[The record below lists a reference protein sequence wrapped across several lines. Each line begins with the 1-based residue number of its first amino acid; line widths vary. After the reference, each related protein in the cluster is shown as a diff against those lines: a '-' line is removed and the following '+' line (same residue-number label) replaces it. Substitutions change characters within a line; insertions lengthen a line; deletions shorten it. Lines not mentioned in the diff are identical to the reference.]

1 MPKVSQNLRQNQLFM
16 AGLIAIALFIGGGLV
31 NASFLSPAN
40 IGSILAMA
48 VLLGFAAAGQTLVVI
63 AGGEGIDLSV
73 GAVMSLGAVLAAQT
87 MAGQN
92 SNIAPALVLVI
103 LAGATIGLFNAAGIL
118 YARVPPLVMT
128 MAMANVVTTIQLIY
142 THGSPVGMPAPIIAF
157 LGSRRLFPFLPWL
170 VVLGLIM
177 IILMQF
183 ILRRTVYGQQ
193 VYAIGSNYNAA
204 YLAGVRAATVKGI
217 AYILSGILSSLA
229 GFWLIAY
236 NNFVFVNMGAAYV
249 LPSVAAVVIGGT
261 SLAGGEGSYTGTVL
275 GSVIL
280 TALASLLV
288 VLHTDE
294 AGRQIIN
301 GLVLILLLALYTRQP
316 AIRQ

>member
-1 MPKVSQNLRQNQLFM
+1 MPKGRIRWRPNQMLM
-16 AGLIAIALFIGGGLV
+16 AGLVAVAIFVVGGIV
-31 NASFLSPAN
+31 NTSFLSPAN
-40 IGSILAMA
+40 IGSILSMA

-87 MAGQN
+87 MNGQD
-92 SNIAPALVLVI
+92 SAIIPALFLVI
-103 LAGATIGLFNAAGIL
+103 LAGATIGLLNAAGIL

-128 MAMANVVTTIQLIY
+128 MAMANVVTTVQLIY
-142 THGSPVGMPAPIIAF
+142 TRGSPVGMPAPIIAYI
-157 LGSRRLFPFLPWL
+157 GSRRLFPILPWL

-177 IILMQF
+177 VFLMQF
-183 ILRRTVYGQQ
+183 ILRRTVYGRHL
-193 VYAIGSNYNAA
+193 YAIGSNYNAA
-204 YLAGVRAATVKGI
+204 YLAGVQAGLVKGV
-217 AYILSGILSSLA
+217 AYILSGVLSSLA
-229 GFWLIAY
+229 GFWLIGY
-236 NNFVFVNMGAAYV
+236 NNFIFVNMGAAYV
-249 LPSVAAVVIGGT
+249 LPSIAAVVIGGT
-261 SLAGGEGSYTGTVL
+261 SLAGGEGSYSGTML

-280 TALASLLV
+280 TALAGLLV

-301 GLVLILLLALYTRQP
+301 GLVLILLLAVYTRQP